1 MPAGKPQP
9 EREGLLPDLKV
20 DGRVGLDPGLDQ
32 RSTPPPPESL
42 PSLLLQREPADRP
55 RPRPQARPPVSP
67 RLHATPTDPTCA
79 GTVRASCVLAT
90 TSGQAKHRARA
101 PQGHIQQGRGL
112 VSHPQAWHGAGATR
126 PAERTCERESGMP
139 TPSREPVHGNQGCLH
154 PAGFSEQGLCL
165 FLCLR
170 PPPAWPQG
178 WRKGEGAGWHWER
191 AERSRGG
198 GSPSL
203 WTKAGSQASR
213 GRRCPAPGPA
223 GASSGRHER
232 RQSSQSWPGW
242 GQSRLQ
248 VGGRIPPP
256 TPSACRAAWPSS
268 SVPRIVYDAT

>member
-1 MPAGKPQP
+1 M
-9 EREGLLPDLKV
+9 
-20 DGRVGLDPGLDQ
+20 DPGLDQ

-165 FLCLR
+165 LLCLR

-178 WRKGEGAGWHWER
+178 WRRGRVQAGTGSGRSGVREVGPRLSGLRLVLRRRGDEGVQHPGQQEHR
-191 AERSRGG
+191 VDVTRGG
-198 GSPSL
+198 SHRSPGRAGGR
-203 WTKAGSQASR
+203 AGSRSGGGFLPQHRVRAGLP
-213 GRRCPAPGPA
+213 GRAAACPA
-223 GASSGRHER
+223 SFMM
-232 RQSSQSWPGW
+232 
-242 GQSRLQ
+242 
-248 VGGRIPPP
+248 
-256 TPSACRAAWPSS
+256 
-268 SVPRIVYDAT
+268 PREQ